1 MKKRKRRRNQWI
13 RLFGLIAALI
23 VVCIAIGLQK
33 RSQKP
38 SNSFESPSP
47 SYEPTP
53 TIMIDT
59 FIPTKEIISK
69 EAVVDQWIAQLSL
82 EEKIGQL
89 FFARCPEQKETALE
103 DLKQYCFGGYI
114 LFANHFKEETPDSIR
129 EILASYQE
137 TSKIPLLLGV
147 DEEGG
152 TVNRVSKFSAFRSKP
167 FASPRQLYQQGQME
181 AIKSDTKEKSNFLLS
196 LGLNVNLAPV
206 CDIAKEPSNYMYP
219 RSFGQTAKE
228 TADYVK
234 EVVTIMKSQ
243 TIGSVLKHFPG
254 YGNNINTHDSI
265 AIDVRE
271 YEVFQTQDFLPFEA
285 GIEAGAD
292 AILVSHT
299 IVECMD
305 DKKPASLSEKVHQIL
320 REELEF
326 DGVIMTDDLIMQ
338 AIIDYTESKTAAV
351 DAIKAGN
358 DLLIATDYKTQYEAV
373 LDAVKSK
380 ELSIKQIEASVRRI
394 LLWKMQ
400 LGLIAA
406 EGS

>member
-1 MKKRKRRRNQWI
+1 MKRKQWI
-13 RLFGLIAALI
+13 RLFGLIASLI
-23 VVCIAIGLQK
+23 IVCIAISLQK
-33 RSQKP
+33 RVQKP
-38 SNSFESPSP
+38 SNSFESPSPSP

-59 FIPTKEIISK
+59 FTPTKEVISK
-69 EAVVDQWIAQLSL
+69 ESVVDQWIEQLSL
-82 EEKIGQL
+82 EEKVGQL

-137 TSKIPLLLGV
+137 TSKVPLLLGV

-167 FASPRQLYQQGQME
+167 FDSPRQLYQQGQMD

-206 CDIAKEPSNYMYP
+206 CDIAKESSDYMYA

-228 TADYVK
+228 TANYVK

-243 TIGSVLKHFPG
+243 KIGSVLKHFPG
-254 YGNNINTHDSI
+254 YGNNINTHNSI
-265 AIDVRE
+265 AIDLRE
-271 YEVFQTQDFLPFEA
+271 YEIFKTQDFLPFEA
-285 GIEAGAD
+285 GIRAGAD

-299 IVECMD
+299 IIECMD

-320 REELEF
+320 REELGF

-351 DAIKAGN
+351 NAIKAGN
-358 DLLIATDYKTQYEAV
+358 DLLIATDYKIQYEAV
-373 LDAVKSK
+373 LDAVKSG
-380 ELSIKQIEASVRRI
+380 ELSIKQIENSIRRI
-394 LLWKMQ
+394 LLWKME
-400 LGLIAA
+400 LGLIA